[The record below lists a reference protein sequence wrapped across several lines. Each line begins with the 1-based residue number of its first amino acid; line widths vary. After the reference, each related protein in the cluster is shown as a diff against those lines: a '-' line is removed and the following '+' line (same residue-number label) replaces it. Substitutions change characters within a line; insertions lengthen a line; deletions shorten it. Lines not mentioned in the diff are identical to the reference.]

1 MALNVAQ
8 LTNEIQRIFD
18 EQIESKARIAGKI
31 AQAYQTYA
39 QLAQAPPGAPVIL
52 KGTEFRLFEVALRNL
67 MEGQLPAPAAASGIG
82 QAITGFWLT
91 PPVQTGAGGVC
102 TAVIP
107 AAAIGKMAATSVK
120 AANAAAQSL
129 ASSLDLMT
137 KTVFVVN
144 PYPLPPG
151 PIF

>member
-1 MALNVAQ
+1 VALNVAQ
-8 LTNEIQRIFD
+8 LTNQIQKIFD
-18 EQIESKARIAGKI
+18 KQIESKARIAGEI

-52 KGTEFRLFEVALRNL
+52 KGTEFRLFEISLRNL
-67 MEGQLPAPAAASGIG
+67 MEGQLPAPLAANGIG
-82 QAITGFWLT
+82 QAITGFWLA

-102 TAVIP
+102 TAIIPP
-107 AAAIGKMAATSVK
+107 AAIAKMAATSVK

-144 PYPLPPG
+144 PFPLPPG
-151 PIF
+151 PLF